1 MSAQGGR
8 RGTVVSVVGIVLI
21 ILGVIW
27 STVIFPMLD
36 KVPTDYGRTYHFDGS
51 FSVLNATGSMDS
63 FPIEQTL
70 VQKAIG
76 TKDGAILIDEK
87 RTVGNVTNP
96 ANPIDISA
104 RYGDASVLAV
114 DRHTLQ
120 FVPALDVRQRTGQ
133 WGPPRG
139 LGEGD
144 TFDLYNPGV
153 NKPLTAR
160 YVKDDVFR
168 GIKVVIFKIE
178 ETNIPI
184 GTNPQTGAP
193 LFLSTTINQTI
204 DPRSGVV
211 VNNTSVTTTSMD
223 VGGGNKVPVQI
234 SNVNYAESTIVDLMD
249 VARDADSMLLW
260 LETVIPWVLG
270 GVGAILVLIGLMLMT
285 RKRGAT
291 A

>member
-1 MSAQGGR
+1 
-8 RGTVVSVVGIVLI
+8 
-21 ILGVIW
+21 
-27 STVIFPMLD
+27 MLD
-36 KVPTDYGRTYHFDGS
+36 KVPTDYGRSYYFDGS

-70 VQKAIG
+70 VQNATG
-76 TKDGAILIDEK
+76 TEDGAIFIHEK
-87 RTVGNVTNP
+87 RTVVRTDTNP
-96 ANPIDISA
+96 NTDISA
-104 RYGDASVLAV
+104 RYGDESTLAV
-114 DRHTLQ
+114 DRHTLK
-120 FVPALDVRQRTGQ
+120 FVPTLDERGRTGC
-133 WGPPRG
+133 WAPPRG
-139 LGEGD
+139 LGKGD
-144 TFDLYNPGV
+144 TYDLWNPGAG
-153 NKPLTAR
+153 KPLTAR
-160 YVKDDVFR
+160 YVEDSEFR
-168 GIKVVIFKIE
+168 GMKVVIFKIE

-223 VGGGNKVPVQI
+223 LGGNKIPVQI

-260 LETVIPWVLG
+260 FETVIPWVLG
-270 GVGAILVLIGLMLMT
+270 GVGAILVLIGLMLMS